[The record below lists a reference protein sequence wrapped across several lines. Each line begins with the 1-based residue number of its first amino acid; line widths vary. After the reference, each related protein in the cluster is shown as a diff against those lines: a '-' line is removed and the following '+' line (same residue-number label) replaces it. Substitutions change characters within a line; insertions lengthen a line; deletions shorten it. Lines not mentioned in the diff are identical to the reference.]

1 MKKIIIGTLILFLLM
16 GMVVATDINNLK
28 MPDKWESVS
37 SGSYHQKDPVT
48 NGGNGHNMMIQKWL
62 DSFKDEWYNN
72 NSAEA
77 YAVKSYGENTYV
89 YADPDTTGCFEVVE
103 IDGQKYFVN
112 FWTVNNMDVEKIAD
126 TSLFMQEFNQLNN
139 LEPVEV

>member
-1 MKKIIIGTLILFLLM
+1 MKKIIIGILILFLLM

-37 SGSYHQKDPVT
+37 SGSYHQKDPMT

-72 NSAEA
+72 NSADA

-112 FWTVNNMDVEKIAD
+112 FWYTHPEKLDESAKTYD
-126 TSLFMQEFNQLNN
+126 FMMEFNKLNN
-139 LEPVEV
+139 LKPIAP